1 MRAAQAKPLTQSSTP
16 ATAGP
21 QLVPPRE
28 TVPTEAPVEKTDRED
43 PHPFVTVLIVAIVAM
58 TLAFTFYSTVML
70 WLWFRGTGV
79 NWMFQHS

>member
-1 MRAAQAKPLTQSSTP
+1 
-16 ATAGP
+16 
-21 QLVPPRE
+21 
-28 TVPTEAPVEKTDRED
+28 
-43 PHPFVTVLIVAIVAM
+43 VTVLIVAIVAM